1 MAQSPIGHVALTSNS
16 ETALHTPGELIEIVG
31 SEGLKRFQYVQF
43 DGGAAPVTAVAGAT
57 ACWTSAT
64 WKGTRVTTD
73 LSDTKANLAAGVLLA
88 VVTDEYYCWVQT
100 RGYNSSLLTNGDN
113 DAASGDQLWV
123 VGDGTLDSTAAGTAP
138 TYRPVAVAAADDAA
152 SRVAAFIILD

>member
-1 MAQSPIGHVALTSNS
+1 M
-16 ETALHTPGELIEIVG
+16 IEITG
-31 SEGLKRFQYVQF
+31 SQGLKRYQYVQF
-43 DGGAAPVTAVAGAT
+43 DGGTAPITAVAGAT

-64 WKGTRVTTD
+64 WLGYRVTTD

-88 VVTDEYYCWVQT
+88 VLTDEYYGWVQT

-113 DAASGDQLWV
+113 DIASGDQVWV

-152 SRVAAFIILD
+152 SRVAAYIILD